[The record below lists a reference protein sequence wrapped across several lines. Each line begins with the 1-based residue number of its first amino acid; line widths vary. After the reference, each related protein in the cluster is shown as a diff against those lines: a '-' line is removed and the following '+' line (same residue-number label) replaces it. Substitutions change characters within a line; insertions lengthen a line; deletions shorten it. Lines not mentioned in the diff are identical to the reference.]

1 MSSIVFDATALIH
14 FSRAGR
20 LRELQVSSTED
31 EAILLV
37 NVSKELEQ
45 GGPLR
50 PTLDPATVAWLKAAD
65 LTEMTELAA
74 FARYRTELGG
84 RAERNNGE
92 AAVLAWI
99 SINGGTAIIDEEV
112 ARNIGQDDG
121 LAVHGSLW
129 LLARSF
135 NDGILDRATTEG
147 TISDLLS
154 SGMRLPCKN
163 GTDFIPWAQSV
174 GLIPQN

>member
-1 MSSIVFDATALIH
+1 MSSIAFDATALIH

-20 LRELQVSSTED
+20 LRELEVCSIED
-31 EAILLV
+31 EAILLAH
-37 NVSKELEQ
+37 VSKELEQ

-50 PTLDPATVAWLKAAD
+50 ATLDSTAAAWLKPAD

-74 FARYRTELGG
+74 FASYRAELGG
-84 RAERNNGE
+84 QAERNNGE

-99 SINGGTAIIDEEV
+99 SVNGGIAIIDEEV

-129 LLARSF
+129 LLGRSF
-135 NDGILDRATTEG
+135 NDGILDRATTES
-147 TISDLLS
+147 IASDLLTT
-154 SGMRLPCKN
+154 GMRLPFKK
-163 GTDFIPWAQSV
+163 GTDFIPWGQNV
-174 GLIPQN
+174 GLIP

>member
-74 FARYRTELGG
+74 FAHYRTELGG

-92 AAVLAWI
+92 AAV
-99 SINGGTAIIDEEV
+99 S
-112 ARNIGQDDG
+112 
-121 LAVHGSLW
+121 HGS
-129 LLARSF
+129 
-135 NDGILDRATTEG
+135 
-147 TISDLLS
+147 
-154 SGMRLPCKN
+154 
-163 GTDFIPWAQSV
+163 Q
-174 GLIPQN
+174 

>member
-74 FARYRTELGG
+74 LPATGRNWAAEPSEITEKLLS
-84 RAERNNGE
+84 RMDLNK
-92 AAVLAWI
+92 W
-99 SINGGTAIIDEEV
+99 GTAIIEEV

-121 LAVHGSLW
+121 LAIHGSLW

>member
-31 EAILLV
+31 EAILLA

-50 PTLDPATVAWLKAAD
+50 PTLDPAAAAWLKPAD
-65 LTEMTELAA
+65 LTEMAELAA
-74 FARYRTELGG
+74 FASYRTQLGG

-99 SINGGTAIIDEEV
+99 SINGGKLKQQLGAGVVERREPTSSMMTRSLRGRFSMTRPTELS
-112 ARNIGQDDG
+112 ARP
-121 LAVHGSLW
+121 
-129 LLARSF
+129 R
-135 NDGILDRATTEG
+135 
-147 TISDLLS
+147 
-154 SGMRLPCKN
+154 
-163 GTDFIPWAQSV
+163 
-174 GLIPQN
+174 

>member
-20 LRELQVSSTED
+20 LRELQTSTTED
-31 EAILLV
+31 EAILLA
-37 NVSKELEQ
+37 NVAKELEQ

-50 PTLDPATVAWLKAAD
+50 PILDPAAAAWLKPAD
-65 LTEMTELAA
+65 LTEITELAA

-112 ARNIGQDDG
+112 AISLRCGNATWP
-121 LAVHGSLW
+121 LASEN
-129 LLARSF
+129 LADAIQRE
-135 NDGILDRATTEG
+135 LAQQ
-147 TISDLLS
+147 
-154 SGMRLPCKN
+154 SGNAPAVAN
-163 GTDFIPWAQSV
+163 
-174 GLIPQN
+174 

>member
-31 EAILLV
+31 GAILLA

-50 PTLDPATVAWLKAAD
+50 PTLDPAAVARLKPAD
-65 LTEMTELAA
+65 LTEMAELAA
-74 FARYRTELGG
+74 FASYRTQLGG

-92 AAVLAWI
+92 AAVLAWV
-99 SINGGTAIIDEEV
+99 SINGGTAVIDEDV

-129 LLARSF
+129 LLARSL

-147 TISDLLS
+147 IISDLLTVHGH
-154 SGMRLPCKN
+154 SGWRCRRRFASLRLRM
-163 GTDFIPWAQSV
+163 V
-174 GLIPQN
+174 

>member
-1 MSSIVFDATALIH
+1 
-14 FSRAGR
+14 
-20 LRELQVSSTED
+20 
-31 EAILLV
+31 
-37 NVSKELEQ
+37 
-45 GGPLR
+45 
-50 PTLDPATVAWLKAAD
+50 
-65 LTEMTELAA
+65 MTELAA
-74 FARYRTELGG
+74 FASYRTQLGG

-99 SINGGTAIIDEEV
+99 SINGGTAVIDEDV

-147 TISDLLS
+147 TISDLLTT
-154 SGMRLPCKN
+154 GMRLPCKK

-174 GLIPQN
+174 GLIPQKLAACSWDTDPAAETTPATAQAEDYPGRNNPSRA